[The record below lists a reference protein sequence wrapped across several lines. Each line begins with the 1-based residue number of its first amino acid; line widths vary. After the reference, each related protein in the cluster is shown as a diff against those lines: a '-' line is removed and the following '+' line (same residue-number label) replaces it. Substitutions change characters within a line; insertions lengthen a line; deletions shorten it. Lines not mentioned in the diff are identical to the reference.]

1 MTQEIKDKMKNTHK
15 RMLLPLVLTLAGVLA
30 SAQPKDTVRILAIG
44 NGWSE
49 DVVTRDLYGYFE
61 AGAQPV
67 VIGYAVKLKSDYAE
81 QAALAKGG
89 VPAFRYGK
97 IVRGEKTEREGVTL
111 AQALRDE
118 QWDVVSLQTQSAKAC
133 RRETID
139 PGLGQLLKFVRKH
152 TKKGVRLMYFQT
164 WPYARQSTAHWMAFG
179 HNNVEMYPKLMDVS
193 REFCEKYGLGV
204 IPVGTTIQNLRRSFS
219 MQGDVSSGDRLNRT
233 MGSYAAAA
241 TFYEAVTGR
250 DARELTEAYAPYT
263 LENHVRREMA
273 AKCAHFACLQ
283 PFAMT
288 DMKSGTGAYGSE
300 EAGLP
305 NYDESKVPAYTLPDP
320 LVMNDGTP
328 VTGVAQW
335 EGERR
340 AELLELFRR
349 EVYGRSPG
357 RQEGQHYKVV
367 LTDDNAFGGMATRR
381 EILIYFDASEEKYI
395 RLVTWVPNGLDH
407 PAPGFLFMNTSG
419 NASINE
425 DPTISYPD
433 AQQLKNYEIHGYP
446 SYGQMRHFYP
456 LEMILAR
463 GYAFLSFFKSD
474 LDPDFDDGF
483 QNGVHPYIYKEGQTF
498 PEPDQW
504 GGLSAYAWGMSRVMD
519 WLEEAQ
525 TDVDPHRISTIGH
538 SRGGKTA
545 LWAAA
550 QDTRFA
556 MAISNDSGCSGAA
569 IARRR
574 FGQTVRQINTTFP
587 QWFCRN
593 YIKYMDNEDALPV
606 DQHELVALIAPR
618 PVYVGSAAGDMWADP
633 KGEFLSLVH
642 AKPVYELYG
651 IHGLPTDLWPDV
663 CHPVFGDRMGY
674 HVRIGK
680 HSITGYDWEQY
691 LDFADKY
698 L

>member
-1 MTQEIKDKMKNTHK
+1 MIQSFRKLI
-15 RMLLPLVLTLAGVLA
+15 LLVALALSGVWAAAQSRDTL
-30 SAQPKDTVRILAIG
+30 RILAIG
-44 NGWSE
+44 NEWSE
-49 DVVTRDLYGYFE
+49 DVCSRDLYGYFA
-61 AGAQPV
+61 AGGQPV
-67 VIGYAVKLKSDYAE
+67 VIGYAVKQGSDYAE
-81 QAALAKGG
+81 QAALAKSGE
-89 VPAFRYGK
+89 ASFRYGK
-97 IVRGEKTEREGVTL
+97 IVRGTASVREGVSL
-111 AQALRDE
+111 KQALKDE
-118 QWDVVSLQTQSAKAC
+118 KWDVVSLQTEGAQAC

-139 PGLGQLLKFVRKH
+139 PGLGQLLKFVRKNAGR
-152 TKKGVRLMYFQT
+152 GVRVLYFQT
-164 WPYARQSTAHWMAFG
+164 WPYAHQSTTHWMAFG
-179 HNNVEMYPKLMDVS
+179 HNNCDMYRLLAAVS
-193 REFCEKYGLGV
+193 REFSAKYGLDV
-204 IPVGTTIQNLRRSFS
+204 IPVGTTVENLRSSFS
-219 MQGDVSSGDRLNRT
+219 QQGDVSHADRLNRT

-250 DARELTEAYAPYT
+250 DARELTDIYAPYT

-283 PFAMT
+283 PFEMT
-288 DMKSGTGAYGSE
+288 SMASGTGAYGSE

-305 NYDESKVPAYTLPDP
+305 NYDEALVPEYTLPDP

-328 VTGVAQW
+328 VTSIAQW

-349 EVYGRSPG
+349 EVYGRAPG
-357 RQEGQHYKVV
+357 RLEGQHYKVV
-367 LTDDNAFGGMATRR
+367 LTDENAIGGMATRQ

-407 PAPGFLFMNTSG
+407 PAPGFLMMNTSG

-425 DPTISYPD
+425 DKTISYPD
-433 AQQLKNYEIHGYP
+433 EQQLKNYEIHGFP
-446 SYGQMRHFYP
+446 SYGQYRHFYP

-463 GYAFLSFFKSD
+463 GYAFISFFKSD

-483 QNGVHPYIYKEGQTF
+483 QNGVHPYIYKKGQDF

-504 GGLSAYAWGMSRVMD
+504 GGLSAYAWGCSRVMD

-525 TDVDPHRISTIGH
+525 STIDAKRISTIGH

-569 IARRR
+569 ISRRR
-574 FGQTVRQINTTFP
+574 FGQTVRQIQTTFP

-593 YIKYMDNEDALPV
+593 YLKYMDNEDALPV

-618 PVYVGSAAGDMWADP
+618 PVYVGSAAGDRWADP
-633 KGEFLSLVH
+633 KGEFLSLIG
-642 AKPVYELYG
+642 AMPVYALYG
-651 IHGLPTDLWPDV
+651 IQGMPSNEWPDV
-663 CHPVFGDRMGY
+663 RTPVFGDHMGY
-674 HVRIGK
+674 HVRLGRHAIF
-680 HSITGYDWEQY
+680 GYDWVQY

>member
-1 MTQEIKDKMKNTHK
+1 MSFRKLI
-15 RMLLPLVLTLAGVLA
+15 LLVALALSGVWAAAQSRDTL
-30 SAQPKDTVRILAIG
+30 RILAIG
-44 NGWSE
+44 NEWSE
-49 DVVTRDLYGYFE
+49 DVCSRDLYGYFA
-61 AGAQPV
+61 AGGQPV
-67 VIGYAVKLKSDYAE
+67 VIGYAVKPGSDYAE
-81 QAALAKGG
+81 QAALAKSGEA
-89 VPAFRYGK
+89 AFRYGK
-97 IVRGEKTEREGVTL
+97 IVRGESAVSEGVSL
-111 AQALRDE
+111 KQALRDE
-118 QWDVVSLQTQSAKAC
+118 KWDVVSLQTEGGQAC

-139 PGLGQLLKFVRKH
+139 PGLGQLLKFVRKNA
-152 TKKGVRLMYFQT
+152 KRGVRVLYFQT
-164 WPYARQSTAHWMAFG
+164 WPYAHQSTTHWMAFG
-179 HNNVEMYPKLMDVS
+179 HNNVDMYPLLAAVS
-193 REFCEKYGLGV
+193 REFSTKYGLEV
-204 IPVGTTIQNLRRSFS
+204 IPIGTTVENLRSSFS
-219 MQGDVSSGDRLNRT
+219 QQGDVSHEDRLNRT

-250 DARELTEAYAPYT
+250 DARELTDIYAPYT

-283 PFAMT
+283 PFEMT
-288 DMKSGTGAYGSE
+288 SMASGTGAYGSE

-305 NYDESKVPAYTLPDP
+305 NYDEALVPEYTLPDP

-328 VTGVAQW
+328 VTTIEQW

-349 EVYGRSPG
+349 EVYGRAPG
-357 RQEGQHYKVV
+357 RLDGQHYKVV
-367 LTDDNAFGGMATRR
+367 LTDENAIGGMATRQ

-407 PAPGFLFMNTSG
+407 PAPGFLMMNTSG

-425 DPTISYPD
+425 DKTISYPD
-433 AQQLKNYEIHGYP
+433 EQQLKNYEIHGFP
-446 SYGQMRHFYP
+446 AYGQYRHFYP

-463 GYAFLSFFKSD
+463 GYAFISFFKSD

-483 QNGVHPYIYKEGQTF
+483 QNGVHPYIYKKGQDF

-504 GGLSAYAWGMSRVMD
+504 GGLSAYAWGCSRVMD

-525 TDVDPHRISTIGH
+525 STIDAKRISTIGH

-574 FGQTVRQINTTFP
+574 FGQTVRQIQTTFP

-593 YIKYMDNEDALPV
+593 YLKYMDNEDALPV

-618 PVYVGSAAGDMWADP
+618 PVYVGSAAGDRWADP
-633 KGEFLSLVH
+633 KGEFLSLIG
-642 AKPVYELYG
+642 ARPVYELYG
-651 IHGLPTDLWPDV
+651 IHGMPSDEWPEV
-663 CHPVFGDRMGY
+663 RTPVFGDHMGY
-674 HVRIGK
+674 HVRLGK
-680 HSITGYDWEQY
+680 HAILGYDWVQY

>member
-1 MTQEIKDKMKNTHK
+1 MRYKFT
-15 RMLLPLVLTLAGVLA
+15 LLSAILAFSCFVA
-30 SAQPKDTVRILAIG
+30 TAQIQDTIRILAVG
-44 NGWSE
+44 NEWSA
-49 DVVTRDLYGYFE
+49 DVCTRDTYGYFE
-61 AGAQPV
+61 AGGQPV
-67 VIGYAVKLKSDYAE
+67 VIGYVCKDDCDYAE
-81 QAALAKGG
+81 LAALAKSGA
-89 VPAFRYGK
+89 PAFRYGK
-97 IVRGEKTEREGVTL
+97 VVRGETAEREGVSL
-111 AQALRDE
+111 AQALKDE
-118 QWDVVSLQTQSAKAC
+118 RWDVVSLQTQSAQAC

-139 PGLGQLLKFVRKH
+139 PGLGQLIKYVRKR
-152 TKKGVRLMYFQT
+152 TPKSTRLMYFQT
-164 WPYARQSTAHWMAFG
+164 WPYAHQSTMHWMAFG
-179 HNNVEMYPKLMDVS
+179 HNNVDMYRLLAAVS
-193 REFCEKYGLGV
+193 REFTEKYGLEV
-204 IPVGTTIQNLRRSFS
+204 IPIGTTVENLRSSFS
-219 MQGDVSSGDRLNRT
+219 MQGDVTFADRLNRT

-250 DARELTEAYAPYT
+250 DARELTDAYAPYT

-273 AKCAHFACLQ
+273 AKCAHFACLK
-283 PFAMT
+283 PFEMT
-288 DMKSGTGAYGSE
+288 DMKTGTGSYGSE

-305 NYDESKVPAYTLPDP
+305 NYDETKVPAYTLPDP

-328 VTGVAQW
+328 VTSIAQW

-349 EVYGRSPG
+349 EVYGRSPD
-357 RQEGQHYKVV
+357 RLEGQHYKVV
-367 LTDDNAFGGMATRR
+367 LTDENAIGGMATRQ

-407 PAPGFLFMNTSG
+407 PAPAFLMMNTSG

-425 DPTISYPD
+425 DQTISYPD
-433 AQQLKNYEIHGYP
+433 EQQLKNYVIHGFP
-446 SYGQMRHFYP
+446 AYGQYRHFYP
-456 LEMILAR
+456 LELILAR
-463 GYAFLSFFKSD
+463 GYAFLSFYKSD

-483 QNGVHPYIYKEGQTF
+483 ENGVHPYIYKKGQTF

-504 GGLSAYAWGMSRVMD
+504 AGLSAYAWGCSRVMD

-525 TDVDPHRISTIGH
+525 TSVDPHRVSTIGH

-556 MAISNDSGCSGAA
+556 MAISNDSGCGGAA
-569 IARRR
+569 ISRRR
-574 FGQTVRQINTTFP
+574 YGQTVRQIQTTFP

-593 YIKYMDNEDALPV
+593 FLKYMDNEDALPV

-651 IHGLPTDLWPDV
+651 IHGLPTDVWPDARQ
-663 CHPVFGDRMGY
+663 PLFGDHMGY
-674 HVRIGK
+674 HLRLGRHAIF
-680 HSITGYDWEQY
+680 GYDWVQY
-691 LDFADKY
+691 LEFADKY

>member
-1 MTQEIKDKMKNTHK
+1 MKF
-15 RMLLPLVLTLAGVLA
+15 RFILISVFGLFSGILAA
-30 SAQPKDTVRILAIG
+30 AQAKDTLRILAIG
-44 NGWSE
+44 NEWGA
-49 DVVTRDLYGYFE
+49 DVCTHDTQAYFE
-61 AGAQPV
+61 AGGQPV
-67 VIGYAVKLKSDYAE
+67 LIGYVSKTDCDYAE
-81 QAALAKGG
+81 LAALAGSG
-89 VPAFRYGK
+89 EPAFLYGK
-97 IVRGEKTEREGVTL
+97 VERGAVTERTGVSL
-111 AQALRDE
+111 AQALKDE
-118 QWDVVSLQTQSAKAC
+118 RWDVVSLQTQSAQAC

-139 PGLGQLLKFVRKH
+139 PGLGKLVKYVRKR
-152 TKKGVRLMYFQT
+152 TPKGTRLMYFQT
-164 WPYARQSTAHWMAFG
+164 WPYANQSTTHWMAFG
-179 HNNVEMYPKLMDVS
+179 HNNVDMYPLLAAVS
-193 REFCEKYGLGV
+193 KEFSAKYGLEV
-204 IPVGTTIQNLRRSFS
+204 IPIGTTVKNLRSSFS
-219 MQGDVSSGDRLNRT
+219 QQGDVRHGDFLNRT

-250 DARELTEAYAPYT
+250 DARELTDIYAPYT

-273 AKCAHFACLQ
+273 AKCAHYACLK
-283 PFAMT
+283 PFEMT
-288 DMKSGTGAYGSE
+288 DMASGTGAYGSE

-305 NYDESKVPAYTLPDP
+305 NYDETKVPEYTLPDP

-328 VTGVAQW
+328 VTSVEQW

-349 EVYGRSPG
+349 EVYGRSPA

-367 LTDDNAFGGMATRR
+367 LTDENAIGGMATRQ

-407 PAPGFLFMNTSG
+407 PAPGFLMMNTSG

-425 DPTISYPD
+425 DETISYPD
-433 AQQLKNYEIHGYP
+433 EQQLKNYDIHGFP
-446 SYGQMRHFYP
+446 RYGQYRHFYP
-456 LEMILAR
+456 LELILAR
-463 GYAFLSFFKSD
+463 GYAFLSFYKSD

-483 QNGVHPYIYKEGQTF
+483 QNGVHPFIYKPGQDF

-504 GGLSAYAWGMSRVMD
+504 AGLSAYAWGCSRVMD

-525 TDVDPHRISTIGH
+525 TSVDPHRISTIGH

-556 MAISNDSGCSGAA
+556 MAISNDSGCGGAA
-569 IARRR
+569 ISRRR
-574 FGQTVRQINTTFP
+574 FGQTVRQIQTTFP

-593 YIKYMDNEDALPV
+593 FLKYMDNEDALPV
-606 DQHELVALIAPR
+606 DQHELIALIAPR

-633 KGEFLSLVH
+633 KGEFLSLVY
-642 AKPVYELYG
+642 ARPVYELYG
-651 IHGLPTDLWPDV
+651 IHGMPSDQWPDARQ
-663 CHPVFGDRMGY
+663 PVIGDHMGY
-674 HVRIGK
+674 HLRLGRHAIF
-680 HSITGYDWEQY
+680 GYDWVQY
-691 LDFADKY
+691 LNFADKY

>member
-1 MTQEIKDKMKNTHK
+1 MKK
-15 RMLLPLVLTLAGVLA
+15 RLSIIFTLSILCCTLAV
-30 SAQPKDTVRILAIG
+30 AQPRDTIRILAIG
-44 NGWSE
+44 NGWSAE
-49 DVVTRDLYGYFE
+49 VCERDLYGYFE
-61 AGAQPV
+61 AGGQPV
-67 VIGYAVKLKSDYAE
+67 VIGWAYKLKSDFAG
-81 QAALAKGG
+81 QAALAKAGEA
-89 VPAFRYGK
+89 AFSYGK
-97 IVRGEKTEREGVTL
+97 IVRGEKTLREGWTL
-111 AQALRDE
+111 AQALKDE
-118 QWDVVSLQTQSAKAC
+118 KWDVVTLQTQSAKAA

-139 PGLGQLLKFVRKH
+139 PGLGQLLKYVRKH
-152 TKKGVRLMYFQT
+152 TKRGVRLMYFQT
-164 WPYARQSTAHWMAFG
+164 WPYARQSTKHWMAFG
-179 HNNVEMYPKLMDVS
+179 HNNVDMYPLLASVS
-193 REFCEKYGLGV
+193 QEFCEKYKLEV
-204 IPVGTTIQNLRRSFS
+204 VPIGTTIRNLRSSFN
-219 MQGDVSSGDRLNRT
+219 MEGDVSHDDHLNRT
-233 MGSYAAAA
+233 IGSYAAAA
-241 TFYEAVTGR
+241 AFYEAVTGR
-250 DARELTEAYAPYT
+250 DARELTDIYAPYT

-273 AKCAHFACLQ
+273 AKCAHYACLK
-283 PFAMT
+283 PFELT
-288 DMKSGTGAYGSE
+288 DMTSGTGSYGSV

-305 NYDESKVPAYTLPDP
+305 NYDETKVPEYTLPDP

-328 VTGVAQW
+328 VTSVAQW

-349 EVYGRSPG
+349 EIYGRSPD
-357 RQEGQHYKVV
+357 RLEGQHYKVV
-367 LTDDNAFGGMATRR
+367 LTDENAIGGMATRQ

-407 PAPGFLFMNTSG
+407 PAPAFLMMNTSG

-425 DPTISYPD
+425 DQTISYPD
-433 AQQLKNYEIHGYP
+433 EQQLKNYEIHGFP
-446 SYGQMRHFYP
+446 SYGQYRHFYP
-456 LEMILAR
+456 LELILAR

-483 QNGVHPYIYKEGQTF
+483 QNGVHPYIYKEGQDF

-504 GGLSAYAWGMSRVMD
+504 GGLSAYAWGCSRVMD

-525 TDVDPHRISTIGH
+525 TSVDPHRVSTIGH

-569 IARRR
+569 ISRRR
-574 FGQTVRQINTTFP
+574 FGQTVRQIQTTFP

-593 YIKYMDNEDALPV
+593 YLKYMDNEDALPV

-618 PVYVGSAAGDMWADP
+618 PVYVGSAAGDRWADP

-651 IHGLPTDLWPDV
+651 IHGLPTDQWPDARQ
-663 CHPVFGDRMGY
+663 PVFGDHMGY
-674 HVRIGK
+674 HLRLGRHAIF
-680 HSITGYDWEQY
+680 GYDWVQY
-691 LDFADKY
+691 LAFADLY

>member
-1 MTQEIKDKMKNTHK
+1 MRHLT
-15 RMLLPLVLTLAGVLA
+15 PLIFVSLALA
-30 SAQPKDTVRILAIG
+30 FAGIPAVAQPRDTIRILAIG
-44 NGWSE
+44 NEWSAE
-49 DVVTRDLYGYFE
+49 VCEQDLTGFFE
-61 AGAQPV
+61 AGGQPV
-67 VIGYAVKLKSDYAE
+67 IVAWVTREDIDFAGLAAYAKSGEAVFSYSKLNAGRRTDK
-81 QAALAKGG
+81 
-89 VPAFRYGK
+89 
-97 IVRGEKTEREGVTL
+97 EGVSL
-111 AQALRDE
+111 AQALKDE
-118 QWDVVSLQTQSAKAC
+118 PWNVVSLQTQSAKAAE
-133 RRETID
+133 RETID
-139 PGLGQLLKFVRKH
+139 PGLGQLVKFVRKR
-152 TKKGVRLMYFQT
+152 TPRGARLMYFQT
-164 WPYARQSTAHWMAFG
+164 WPYARQSTTHWMAFG
-179 HNNVEMYPKLMDVS
+179 HNNVEMYPKLMAVS
-193 REFCEKYGLGV
+193 KEFSEKYKLEV
-204 IPVGTTIQNLRRSFS
+204 IPVGTTIQNLRSSFNQ
-219 MQGDVSSGDRLNRT
+219 QGDVRHGDHLNHT
-233 MGSYAAAA
+233 IGSYAAAA
-241 TFYEAVTGR
+241 TLYEAVTGR
-250 DARELTEAYAPYT
+250 DARELTDRYAPYT

-273 AKCAHFACLQ
+273 AKCAHYACLQ
-283 PFAMT
+283 PFELTNMA
-288 DMKSGTGAYGSE
+288 SGTGAYGSE

-328 VTGVAQW
+328 VTSVAQW

-357 RQEGQHYKVV
+357 RQEGQHYKLV
-367 LTDDNAFGGMATRR
+367 LTDENAIGGMATRQ

-407 PAPGFLFMNTSG
+407 PAPAFLMMNTSG

-425 DPTISYPD
+425 DETISYPD
-433 AQQLKNYEIHGYP
+433 EQQLSNYDIHGFP
-446 SYGQMRHFYP
+446 RYGQMRHFYP
-456 LEMILAR
+456 LEMILSR
-463 GYAFLSFFKSD
+463 GYAFLSFYKSD

-504 GGLSAYAWGMSRVMD
+504 AGLSAYAWGCSRVMD

-525 TDVDPHRISTIGH
+525 TSVDPKRVSTIGH

-556 MAISNDSGCSGAA
+556 MAISNDSGCGGAA
-569 IARRR
+569 ISRRR
-574 FGQTVRQINTTFP
+574 YGQTVRQIQTTFP

-593 YIKYMDNEDALPV
+593 FIKYMDNEDALPV

-651 IHGLPTDLWPDV
+651 IHGLPTDIWPDARQ
-663 CHPVFGDRMGY
+663 PLIGDHLGY
-674 HVRIGK
+674 HLRLGK
-680 HSITGYDWEQY
+680 HSILGYDWVQY
-691 LDFADKY
+691 LNFADKY